1 MRTFLIPLLLLTTP
15 AYAEV
20 SATAPATDIAATPPT
35 NPIPV
40 STLYSGQQLL
50 AACTDTPALCK
61 GYISGVIDTTET
73 FTVNAT
79 QKHWC
84 TAMQGTQDEITA
96 IVIKFLTDHPDK
108 LAQSAQSLVTTALT
122 DAYCPPAK

>member
-1 MRTFLIPLLLLTTP
+1 MRKLLLL
-15 AYAEV
+15 AL
-20 SATAPATDIAATPPT
+20 AATPTVWADTTISTTAPT
-35 NPIPV
+35 NPITV

-50 AACTDTPALCK
+50 EGCNQNMTLCK

-73 FTVNAT
+73 YTVNAT

-84 TAMQGTQDEITA
+84 TSMQGTDAEISA
-96 IVIKFLTDHPDK
+96 VVIKYLTDHPDK

-122 DAYCPPAK
+122 QAYCPQK

>member
-1 MRTFLIPLLLLTTP
+1 MRKFLPLLLLTTP
-15 AYAEV
+15 AWADTTI
-20 SATAPATDIAATPPT
+20 SATAPA
-35 NPIPV
+35 NPIAV

-50 AACTDTPALCK
+50 QACTDTPALCK

-73 FTVNAT
+73 YTVNAT

-84 TAMQGTQDEITA
+84 TSMQGTDAEISA
-96 IVIKFLTDHPDK
+96 VVIKYLTDHPDK

-122 DAYCPPAK
+122 QAYCPAK